1 MIYGVGV
8 DLLRIERGRSL
19 WQRHGERA
27 VTKLLHPA
35 EHALLAEGRE
45 PGAVLARSFAAKE
58 AFVKALGTGFR
69 GLEYKEIGALREGDG
84 PPRLVF
90 SKRLAATLRE
100 RGVGRAH
107 LSFSD
112 EAGLICAFVVLER
125 AAGPVPVRSSDK
137 IPT

>member
-1 MIYGVGV
+1 MIYGIGV
-8 DLLRIERGRSL
+8 DLLRIDRGRKL
-19 WQRHGERA
+19 WARFGERA
-27 VTKLLHPA
+27 TAKLLHPA
-35 EHALLAEGRE
+35 EYALLESGRE

-69 GLEYKEIGALREGDG
+69 AAGFKEIGAVRDGDG

-90 SKRLAATLRE
+90 SERLSALLRS
-100 RGVGRAH
+100 RGIGAAH

-125 AAGPVPVRSSDK
+125 AGAADPP
-137 IPT
+137 IN